1 MSPEKQGAP
10 GGAVQV
16 PLSSLPGQWPRQKQV
31 IAPVP
36 PRLVTISTKETT
48 TVHVLTL
55 AMGPKSPGGQNAIFR
70 SHITRC
76 CLTDQHRLLSC
87 CIRYM
92 MLQATEACCSNCS
105 AIGGRHLEA
114 LVSSS
119 CCGVG
124 LPRSLG
130 RDWLLLQK
138 LLSYLPAQHGAARNS
153 WKCNKSEIR

>member
-55 AMGPKSPGGQNAIFR
+55 APAMGPGGENAIFL
-70 SHITRC
+70 SQDVAS
-76 CLTDQHRLLSC
+76 LTN
-87 CIRYM
+87 
-92 MLQATEACCSNCS
+92 TGCS
-105 AIGGRHLEA
+105 AVA
-114 LVSSS
+114 S
-119 CCGVG
+119 
-124 LPRSLG
+124 
-130 RDWLLLQK
+130 
-138 LLSYLPAQHGAARNS
+138 AT
-153 WKCNKSEIR
+153 